1 MVRQHEAQ
9 QWLKLSSERSS
20 SGLAFIVGG
29 LVVAVL
35 LIGYFLL
42 SGDAADTRN
51 VDVDVTVPAPAVPAE
66 PTPPATPP
74 ASGSTTQ

>member
-1 MVRQHEAQ
+1 MAEIE
-9 QWLKLSSERSS
+9 SERSS
-20 SGLAFIVGG
+20 ASLAFIVGG

-42 SGDAADTRN
+42 SGDGAVTRD

-66 PTPPATPP
+66 PAPPANTTVPATPP
-74 ASGSTTQ
+74 APDGTTQ

>member
-1 MVRQHEAQ
+1 MADIE
-9 QWLKLSSERSS
+9 SERSS
-20 SGLAFIVGG
+20 ASLAFIVGG

-42 SGDAADTRN
+42 SGDGAVTRD
-51 VDVDVTVPAPAVPAE
+51 VDVDVTVPAPAPAVPAE
-66 PTPPATPP
+66 TLPPANTTVPATPP

>member
-1 MVRQHEAQ
+1 MAEIE
-9 QWLKLSSERSS
+9 SERSS
-20 SGLAFIVGG
+20 TGLAFIVGG

-42 SGDAADTRN
+42 SGNMADTRD

-66 PTPPATPP
+66 PAPPANTTPP
-74 ASGSTTQ
+74 ASGSTTP

>member
-1 MVRQHEAQ
+1 MADIE
-9 QWLKLSSERSS
+9 SERSS
-20 SGLAFIVGG
+20 TGLAFIVGG

-42 SGDAADTRN
+42 SGNTTSTRD

-66 PTPPATPP
+66 SAPPANATPP

>member
-1 MVRQHEAQ
+1 MADIE
-9 QWLKLSSERSS
+9 SERSS
-20 SGLAFIVGG
+20 TGLAFIVGG

-42 SGDAADTRN
+42 SGNTTSTRD

-66 PTPPATPP
+66 PAPPANATPP

>member
-1 MVRQHEAQ
+1 MADIE
-9 QWLKLSSERSS
+9 SERSS
-20 SGLAFIVGG
+20 ASLAFIVGG

-42 SGDAADTRN
+42 SGEADVTRD

-66 PTPPATPP
+66 PAPPANTTPP

>member
-1 MVRQHEAQ
+1 MAEIE
-9 QWLKLSSERSS
+9 SERSS
-20 SGLAFIVGG
+20 TGLAFIVGG

-42 SGDAADTRN
+42 GGDGVDTRD
-51 VDVDVTVPAPAVPAE
+51 VDVDVTVPAPTVPAE
-66 PTPPATPP
+66 PAPPANTTAPATPP

>member
-1 MVRQHEAQ
+1 MTEIE
-9 QWLKLSSERSS
+9 SERSS
-20 SGLAFIVGG
+20 TGLAFIIGG

-42 SGDAADTRN
+42 SGDGATTRD
-51 VDVDVTVPAPAVPAE
+51 VDVDVNVPAPAVPVE
-66 PTPPATPP
+66 PAPPANTTAPATPP

>member
-1 MVRQHEAQ
+1 MAEIE
-9 QWLKLSSERSS
+9 SERSS
-20 SGLAFIVGG
+20 TGLAFIVGG

-42 SGDAADTRN
+42 GGNTSDTRD

-66 PTPPATPP
+66 PTPPANTTAPATPP

>member
-1 MVRQHEAQ
+1 MADI
-9 QWLKLSSERSS
+9 KSERSS
-20 SGLAFIVGG
+20 ASLAFIVGG

-42 SGDAADTRN
+42 SGDGAVTRD

-66 PTPPATPP
+66 TLPPANTTVPATPP

>member
-1 MVRQHEAQ
+1 MAEIE
-9 QWLKLSSERSS
+9 SERSS
-20 SGLAFIVGG
+20 MGLAFIVGG

-42 SGDAADTRN
+42 SGDMADTRD

-66 PTPPATPP
+66 PAPLANTTPP
-74 ASGSTTQ
+74 ASGSTTP

>member
-1 MVRQHEAQ
+1 MAEIE
-9 QWLKLSSERSS
+9 SERSS
-20 SGLAFIVGG
+20 TGLAFIVGG

-42 SGDAADTRN
+42 SGDMADTRD

-66 PTPPATPP
+66 PAPPANTTPP
-74 ASGSTTQ
+74 ASGSTTP

>member
-1 MVRQHEAQ
+1 MADNTNSEN
-9 QWLKLSSERSS
+9 SSTS
-20 SGLAFIVGG
+20 LAFIVGG
-29 LVVAVL
+29 LVVAVM

-42 SGDAADTRN
+42 SAGTPPTRD

-66 PTPPATPP
+66 PAAPSNSTAPATPP